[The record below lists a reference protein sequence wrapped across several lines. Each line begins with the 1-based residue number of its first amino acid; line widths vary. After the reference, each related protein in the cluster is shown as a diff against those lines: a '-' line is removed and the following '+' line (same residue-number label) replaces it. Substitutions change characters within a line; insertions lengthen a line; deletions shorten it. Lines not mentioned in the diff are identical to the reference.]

1 MRKTEKKY
9 SDYHKVSEYDKSD
22 YRSFLYKGDWVKH
35 QIDEIVKEALN
46 NKNSIFKTIFQKEF
60 LHKEHLP
67 QKLYKFYPF
76 TQNSLKCIENDSIYL
91 NESSNFNDPFD
102 SLIQTNK
109 QEFLKRY
116 ILGKIEETNLLK
128 RNIITE
134 TECYTLVHSVCDNS
148 YNENYNLYGKRFFD
162 VFLKLSN
169 EKEFVSDWYV
179 YANRLFDQTMVE
191 IKRRSMRICCFSSL
205 NDDELSKYME
215 MWGHYTDS
223 HKGFCVEYDFS
234 NYLIRLKEN
243 NINKL
248 ETAILNCIFP
258 CLYKSV
264 PVFLSP
270 LIFYKI
276 ALKKHLTNHQT
287 VLLEKSIINSHIY
300 KSTSW
305 SYEKEWRIIM
315 PDEISS
321 IWNYL
326 LPFPYIKSIYLG
338 VNMKKDDKEY
348 LYKIGKRKNIEIYDA
363 KLNGYN
369 YKLDFYKV
377 NTERYFKEQNE
388 DRVIAL
394 NNKLNFYYNTK

>member
-134 TECYTLVHSVCDNS
+134 TEYYTLVHSVCDNS
-148 YNENYNLYGKRFFD
+148 YNENYNLYGKKFFD

-179 YANRLFDQTMVE
+179 YANRIFDQTMVE

-287 VLLEKSIINSHIY
+287 VLLEKSILNSHIY

>member
-1 MRKTEKKY
+1 MRKTENKY

-134 TECYTLVHSVCDNS
+134 TEYYTLVHSVCDNS

-270 LIFYKI
+270 LIFYRI

-287 VLLEKSIINSHIY
+287 VLLEKSILNSHIY

>member
-1 MRKTEKKY
+1 M
-9 SDYHKVSEYDKSD
+9 
-22 YRSFLYKGDWVKH
+22 
-35 QIDEIVKEALN
+35 
-46 NKNSIFKTIFQKEF
+46 
-60 LHKEHLP
+60 
-67 QKLYKFYPF
+67 
-76 TQNSLKCIENDSIYL
+76 
-91 NESSNFNDPFD
+91 
-102 SLIQTNK
+102 
-109 QEFLKRY
+109 
-116 ILGKIEETNLLK
+116 
-128 RNIITE
+128 
-134 TECYTLVHSVCDNS
+134 
-148 YNENYNLYGKRFFD
+148 
-162 VFLKLSN
+162 
-169 EKEFVSDWYV
+169 
-179 YANRLFDQTMVE
+179 
-191 IKRRSMRICCFSSL
+191 
-205 NDDELSKYME
+205 
-215 MWGHYTDS
+215 
-223 HKGFCVEYDFS
+223 
-234 NYLIRLKEN
+234 
-243 NINKL
+243 
-248 ETAILNCIFP
+248 NCIFP

-287 VLLEKSIINSHIY
+287 VLLEKSILNSHIY